1 MIDQLPKD
9 KKIIVFDGVCNLC
22 NSFINKVIDNDK
34 NDQFRFVSLQSETG
48 SAILKY
54 LGISIEKIDS
64 IVLYQPGYAYYYKA
78 EAALKIAKE
87 MGGLYS
93 VLQIFSILPNGLLNM
108 LYDFVAKNRYRW
120 FGKSDSCRVPTS
132 EIANKF
138 L

>member
-54 LGISIEKIDS
+54 LGISREKIDS

-108 LYDFVAKNRYRW
+108 IYDFVAKNRYRW

-132 EIANKF
+132 EIVNKF